1 MNIVIVI
8 LVLIIIISVYFL
20 YIDYLSDNKGKNNK
34 KEIDDRNILRDTS
47 RFLIKEETILLNEQ
61 IGNITDKYIISELL
75 NGELNIDENT
85 KLPVDDI
92 EIGQHISNITEAV
105 YSSLS
110 QNYIDRLEYYAYR
123 DIKLHIEVTV
133 NKLFMITL
141 NAIKVKK
148 RNIAKMNLTN
158 PKSTI
163 DKDIRNIMSDIHNEG
178 YGADDIIT
186 LSEEI
191 SYVGDIYN
199 SGMSSTLPSTQRILD
214 LYGYLVDRL
223 QQVDNGLSIDNL
235 VKKLHE
241 SITGGE

>member
-1 MNIVIVI
+1 
-8 LVLIIIISVYFL
+8 
-20 YIDYLSDNKGKNNK
+20 
-34 KEIDDRNILRDTS
+34 
-47 RFLIKEETILLNEQ
+47 
-61 IGNITDKYIISELL
+61 
-75 NGELNIDENT
+75 
-85 KLPVDDI
+85 
-92 EIGQHISNITEAV
+92 
-105 YSSLS
+105 
-110 QNYIDRLEYYAYR
+110 
-123 DIKLHIEVTV
+123 
-133 NKLFMITL
+133 
-141 NAIKVKK
+141 
-148 RNIAKMNLTN
+148 
-158 PKSTI
+158 
-163 DKDIRNIMSDIHNEG
+163 MSDIHNEG